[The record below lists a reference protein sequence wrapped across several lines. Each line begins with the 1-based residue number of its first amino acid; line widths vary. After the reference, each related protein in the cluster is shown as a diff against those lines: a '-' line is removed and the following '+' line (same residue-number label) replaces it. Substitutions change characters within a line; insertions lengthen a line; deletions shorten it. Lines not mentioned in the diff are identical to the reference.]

1 MPVQESK
8 RKDLEI
14 NLSKDKEEIEIKGT
28 KGMREE
34 TEDRAMANLRDL
46 IKGKTMVSEEAIIT
60 TDRTINP
67 IATKE
72 KEEERI
78 NTMISRT
85 ILAEEARK
93 RLNHVT
99 KELTRS
105 Q

>member
-1 MPVQESK
+1 
-8 RKDLEI
+8 
-14 NLSKDKEEIEIKGT
+14 
-28 KGMREE
+28 MREE

-60 TDRTINP
+60 TDQTINP

>member
-1 MPVQESK
+1 MLAQESE
-8 RKDLEI
+8 RKDSETD
-14 NLSKDKEEIEIKGT
+14 LSKGKEEIEIKGT

-34 TEDRAMANLRDL
+34 TEDRAMVNLRDL
-46 IKGKTMVSEEAIIT
+46 IKGKTMVSEEAIIM
-60 TDRTINP
+60 TDQTINP
-67 IATKE
+67 ITTKE

-78 NTMISRT
+78 NTMISRIT
-85 ILAEEARK
+85 LAEEARK